1 LIENTLLLETGNT
14 MDKSEGE
21 DLPAPLEPLKMYLAE
36 VRKYP
41 VLSREEEFRLAC
53 LAHDHDD
60 QDAAHRLAISNLR
73 LVVKI
78 ALEYYSTYVNVLD
91 LIQEGNVGLLHALK
105 KFNPYIGTR
114 FSSYASFWI
123 RAYILKYIMD
133 SWSLVKVGT
142 TQGQRRL
149 FYRLNKEKRR
159 LEASGI
165 YPTPQVLAASFR
177 VKEEEIN
184 TMEQRL
190 TLTDVSLGAPLRDG
204 TDETIMDTISSDED
218 VEEVVSEREKTAI
231 LSKKVTEF
239 RQTLGYRDSFVF
251 DNRIMTEEPLTLRE
265 LGEKFS
271 ISRERVRQVET
282 SVVKRFKKHFR
293 EDVTSMSLIP

>member
-1 LIENTLLLETGNT
+1 MIENTLLLETSSPV
-14 MDKSEGE
+14 DKTEAE
-21 DLPAPLEPLKMYLAE
+21 NLPATLEPLKLYLAE

-41 VLSREEEFRLAC
+41 VLSREEEFRTAC
-53 LAHDHDD
+53 LAYDKGD
-60 QDAAHRLAISNLR
+60 QEAAHRLAVSNLR

-78 ALEYYSTYVNVLD
+78 ALEYYSTYLNVLD

-105 KFNPYIGTR
+105 KFNPYVGTR

-165 YPTPQVLAASFR
+165 YPTPKVLAASFR

-190 TLTDVSLGAPLRDG
+190 TLTDVSLGAPFRDG

-218 VEEVVSEREKTAI
+218 VEEIVEERAKSALLSRKVSEFK
-231 LSKKVTEF
+231 
-239 RQTLGYRDSFVF
+239 QTLGYRDGFVF
-251 DNRIMTEEPLTLRE
+251 DHRIMTEEPMTLRE

-282 SVVKRFKKHFR
+282 GVVKRFKKHFKK
-293 EDVTSMSLIP
+293 DVTRLSLIP